1 MLPLQNKSM
10 HYSKAS
16 RNSTISP
23 WHCAY
28 KISRSRPIFMAVW
41 TPGQMRRNLPTAEP
55 CNKPP
60 GRARAT
66 VMTRPQQGHS
76 KAAAGPQRDYSPA
89 QPFHSVAT
97 PWPSRATAWLHP
109 GRNANHRY
117 GLSRAGSA
125 STGQAQPGNS
135 QGIAQEAAWPG
146 LVTARHRTDSLHM
159 A

>member
-1 MLPLQNKSM
+1 MHASQLMLPLQNKSM

-28 KISRSRPIFMAVW
+28 KISRSRPIFTAVW
-41 TPGQMRRNLPTAEP
+41 TTGQMRRNLPTAEP
-55 CNKPP
+55 GNKPP

-76 KAAAGPQRDYSPA
+76 VTTA
-89 QPFHSVAT
+89 
-97 PWPSRATAWLHP
+97 WPSRATAWLHT

-135 QGIAQEAAWPG
+135 QGIAQAAAWPG
-146 LVTARHRTDSLHM
+146 LVTARHRTDSRHM